1 MLKQSTKNSNGSN
14 VPLTKD
20 KTDILK
26 LSLSFTPTLNEN
38 IAELENHIYQFTR
51 KLRLTYHGQNSN
63 IVDESIKL
71 ESTNTPKQ
79 NKNTDLETSCKELE
93 HSKIS
98 LFKTKDN
105 LHTLKKGL
113 ESLIKKI
120 ENNKIIIRTWK
131 QRLNYR

>member
-1 MLKQSTKNSNGSN
+1 M
-14 VPLTKD
+14 
-20 KTDILK
+20 
-26 LSLSFTPTLNEN
+26 
-38 IAELENHIYQFTR
+38 
-51 KLRLTYHGQNSN
+51 TYHGQNSN

-113 ESLIKKI
+113 DSLIKKI
-120 ENNKIIIRTWK
+120 KNNKIIIRTWK

>member
-26 LSLSFTPTLNEN
+26 LSLSFTPTLNKN

-98 LFKTKDN
+98 LFKTTDN

-113 ESLIKKI
+113 DSLIKKI
-120 ENNKIIIRTWK
+120 KNNKIIIRTWK

>member
-113 ESLIKKI
+113 DSLIKKI

>member
-14 VPLTKD
+14 VRLTKD

-113 ESLIKKI
+113 DSLIKKI

>member
-113 ESLIKKI
+113 DSLIKKI
-120 ENNKIIIRTWK
+120 KNNKIIIRTWK

>member
-26 LSLSFTPTLNEN
+26 LSLSFTPTLNKN

-113 ESLIKKI
+113 DSLIKKI
-120 ENNKIIIRTWK
+120 KNNKIIIRTWK